1 MLLMKKELSLLR
13 EMRHPPLI
21 PEQVLQLGTQLSF
34 VFLFN
39 IMLSFI
45 HFNMSNARIGYIFT
59 LVLSLCVIRYELFI
73 LFLYCKVC
81 LPCVVCIVLFIG
93 PLHSAND
100 SWLSMRSTNNL
111 YQMWPLFD
119 GSAICNIHTVMCIHL
134 CAHLCNVR
142 CCNKVN
148 ISCRVAYHHTCK
160 QPDDCASIDGRN
172 QPLHQLQTFG

>member
-1 MLLMKKELSLLR
+1 
-13 EMRHPPLI
+13 
-21 PEQVLQLGTQLSF
+21 
-34 VFLFN
+34 
-39 IMLSFI
+39 MLSFI

-134 CAHLCNVR
+134 CAHLCNVC

-148 ISCRVAYHHTCK
+148 ISCRVTL
-160 QPDDCASIDGRN
+160 ASSQMIVPALMEGISHCTSCRLLDKYCCTGNMQDAHLQVGHCCGRVPCSGGPVCN
-172 QPLHQLQTFG
+172 WHWWLLRI